1 MSAAN
6 LVIPVH
12 IVPSSGPRPANQE
25 PWKKSPRPRL
35 VLCRGT
41 EKITAEPVQSQS
53 QGAAWPTT
61 QQCFSPCQRHHR
73 AQLCTEVGGV
83 LLEEAKR
90 KQTTEEV
97 KGRKKKKSTRPWLK
111 MSNFSFSTK
120 KPAGRRG
127 VKCQKRSMQRKHGA
141 AADSDTNFAVTLL

>member
-1 MSAAN
+1 MQTGCSFFLSLPSVQSQPKSSLLRIRPEINQLATQPFRTRASRLILGFVSAAN

-25 PWKKSPRPRL
+25 PWKNSQRPRL

-61 QQCFSPCQRHHR
+61 QQCFSPGQRHHR

-83 LLEEAKR
+83 LLLEAKR
-90 KQTTEEV
+90 KQQNRQR
-97 KGRKKKKSTRPWLK
+97 RK
-111 MSNFSFSTK
+111 
-120 KPAGRRG
+120 
-127 VKCQKRSMQRKHGA
+127 
-141 AADSDTNFAVTLL
+141 